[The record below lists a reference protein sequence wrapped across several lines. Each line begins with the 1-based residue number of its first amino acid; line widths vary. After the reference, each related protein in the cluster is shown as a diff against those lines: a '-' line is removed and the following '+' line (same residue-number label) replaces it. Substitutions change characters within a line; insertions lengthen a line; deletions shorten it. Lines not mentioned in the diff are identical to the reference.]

1 MSKKKDIDNEQG
13 GGVTLEDFIVP
24 AKVDAFI
31 NHYAPAANENTCE
44 EVFTDAKLRQFFKAW
59 PCTLG
64 DPLSVYMERLR
75 IAGFT
80 MGVSIGG
87 EPALFV
93 NQQEKQSS
101 NFHSE

>member
-1 MSKKKDIDNEQG
+1 MSKKKDVDNEQG

-24 AKVDAFI
+24 AKLDAFI
-31 NHYAPAANENTCE
+31 GHYAPAEKESTCD

-59 PCTLG
+59 PCSLG

-93 NQQEKQSS
+93 NQKEL
-101 NFHSE
+101 